1 MGFLDGEDEGDG
13 GDGGDGGGFEEL
25 ICSEEPREIYSNVRQ
40 VSMGPQSKLT
50 KNCTHRSTQSNRKR
64 KENRNCRVSARSRE
78 SEVAS
83 NDDIDR
89 LMPGVSPYMT
99 FAQPRNLFWLWK
111 KKIHISPTIGR
122 HSTFQSTYHVVFKL
136 ERESGNKSTG
146 MQVNLF
152 SPFS

>member
-111 KKIHISPTIGR
+111 KNFTYPQRSADTAHSSRHIMSY
-122 HSTFQSTYHVVFKL
+122 SNW
-136 ERESGNKSTG
+136 REKAGINR
-146 MQVNLF
+146 QACR
-152 SPFS
+152 

>member
-13 GDGGDGGGFEEL
+13 GDGGGFDFEEL

-111 KKIHISPTIGR
+111 KKVSHIPNDRQTQHIPVDISCRIQIG
-122 HSTFQSTYHVVFKL
+122 
-136 ERESGNKSTG
+136 ERKRE
-146 MQVNLF
+146 
-152 SPFS
+152 

>member
-1 MGFLDGEDEGDG
+1 MGFLDGEDE

-111 KKIHISPTIGR
+111 KKVSHIPNDRQTQHIPVDISCRIQIG
-122 HSTFQSTYHVVFKL
+122 
-136 ERESGNKSTG
+136 ERKRE
-146 MQVNLF
+146 
-152 SPFS
+152 

>member
-1 MGFLDGEDEGDG
+1 MGFLDGEDE

-99 FAQPRNLFWLWK
+99 FAQPRNFFWLWK
-111 KKIHISPTIGR
+111 KKVSHIPNDRQTQHIPVDISCRIQIG
-122 HSTFQSTYHVVFKL
+122 
-136 ERESGNKSTG
+136 ERKRE
-146 MQVNLF
+146 
-152 SPFS
+152 